1 MSGVLILGRGSD
13 GKITAGVGDLP
24 GGRMRF
30 PANEGFITLQVKPGT
45 G

>member
-13 GKITAGVGDLP
+13 GKITAGGRSAGD
-24 GGRMRF
+24 RMHF
-30 PANEGFITLQVKPGT
+30 LANEGFITLQVKPGT